1 MLKTTLVTLTAIV
14 SAVLAGSVNITSP
27 QQGDVWEAG
36 KEVDI
41 VWDAATAGSSPVSII
56 LASGPAKALLIDLVV
71 ANKIPASQGHYKWT
85 VPSNLKAGK
94 NYVVEVGPN
103 MKDISFAGYIT
114 VKGGSAASGSHVS
127 HHPSATHSA
136 HHGHHSSAAASGHH
150 SAKVSVPTA
159 KHSQAPPHPSAAPK
173 KHHHKKA
180 KKSDKKSP
188 KVTTIKSHPK
198 PSHAPKAA
206 TPAAL

>member
-1 MLKTTLVTLTAIV
+1 MLKTTLLTLTAIV

-27 QQGDVWEAG
+27 QQGEVWEAG

-41 VWDAATAGSSPVSII
+41 VWDAATAGNSPVSIM
-56 LASGPAKALLIDLVV
+56 LASGPAKALLIDMVV

-114 VKGGSAASGSHVS
+114 VKGGSVTSSSHAS

-136 HHGHHSSAAASGHH
+136 HHNHHTSASASGHH
-150 SAKVSVPTA
+150 SKAATTA
-159 KHSQAPPHPSAAPK
+159 HSQAPPYSSAAPK
-173 KHHHKKA
+173 KHSHKKA
-180 KKSDKKSP
+180 KKSGKKSP
-188 KVTTIKSHPK
+188 KFTTIKSHPK
-198 PSHAPKAA
+198 PSHAPAKAA
-206 TPAAL
+206 SASV